1 MSGKRPIVWVVSD
14 GTGRTAL
21 QMIRAASY
29 QFEGV
34 DLDVRVVPE
43 VTTSERITG
52 FLDRAADEPGLVVFT
67 VVSEEHRRL
76 LKELAG
82 RRGLVTVDLFDSLI
96 NGMQAFLKAPPLE
109 VPGLS
114 HRKNADYF
122 RMIDA
127 VDFTVKHDDGRMLET
142 AGEADIVLVGPSR
155 VGKTPLALYL
165 ANQGWKVANVPLV
178 PGRPPEGLEGLE
190 RVVCILI
197 EHNLLQRRRRERLR
211 RLGNPLISGYTD
223 VDSIKEELR
232 YCSELAG
239 ARGWPV
245 LDGSYRPIEDIAH
258 QVLKRL
264 GLD

>member
-1 MSGKRPIVWVVSD
+1 MSEKRPIVWVVSD

-21 QMIRAASY
+21 QMIRAVAY

-43 VTTSERITG
+43 VASAERITG
-52 FLDRAADEPGLVVFT
+52 FLDRAAGEPDLVVFT
-67 VVSEEHRRL
+67 MVSEEHRRL
-76 LKELAG
+76 LKEGAG
-82 RRGLVTVDLFDSLI
+82 RRGLVTVDLFDTLI

-109 VPGLS
+109 IPGLS
-114 HRKNADYF
+114 NQKNADYF

-178 PGRPPEGLEGLE
+178 PGRPPAGLDGLE
-190 RVVCILI
+190 RVVCIVI
-197 EHNLLQRRRRERLR
+197 EHNLLQRRRRERMR
-211 RLGNPLISGYTD
+211 RLGNPLITGYTD
-223 VDSIKEELR
+223 VESIQEELR
-232 YCSELAG
+232 FCYKQAG
-239 ARGWPV
+239 ERGWPV
-245 LDGSYRPIEDIAH
+245 LDASYRPNEDIAH

-264 GLD
+264 GLG